1 MQTGEFLFG
10 VTPELVVQAVQLV
23 AREIEIDPLREH
35 LCALGWDGRARL
47 DTWLVKYLG
56 VEDTAYAR
64 EVGSKF
70 LIGAAARAL
79 VPGAK
84 VDSMLVLMGRQ
95 GAGKSTV
102 ARILARDFFTD
113 ELQDLSRPADAAMQ
127 LMGRWVV
134 EVAELDALSRA
145 EVSKVKAFL
154 TRSTDRYRKPY
165 GRHVEE
171 HPRRCVFVGTAN
183 VDDWQRDETGGRR
196 FWPIKVGPINAD
208 GLRADRDQILAEA
221 VARYRDG
228 EPWWLTDIAAIER
241 ATEAQATV
249 YSADAWEVPIA
260 TWLDTPTVKLRGW
273 VSVPLAL
280 EALGLDKG
288 RWGQSEQN
296 RIVRCLRS
304 LRWERK
310 QVRNEAGKREY
321 RYFPSVTTS
330 CTTGDATGDTG
341 RQGKSASV
349 TTVTTVTSSL
359 SRAAT
364 AVGGVKGA
372 RVVTGAGGDTGDE
385 DDERKAIRENGGG

>member
-1 MQTGEFLFG
+1 
-10 VTPELVVQAVQLV
+10 
-23 AREIEIDPLREH
+23 
-35 LCALGWDGRARL
+35 
-47 DTWLVKYLG
+47 
-56 VEDTAYAR
+56 
-64 EVGSKF
+64 
-70 LIGAAARAL
+70 
-79 VPGAK
+79 
-84 VDSMLVLMGRQ
+84 
-95 GAGKSTV
+95 
-102 ARILARDFFTD
+102 
-113 ELQDLSRPADAAMQ
+113 
-127 LMGRWVV
+127 
-134 EVAELDALSRA
+134 
-145 EVSKVKAFL
+145 
-154 TRSTDRYRKPY
+154 
-165 GRHVEE
+165 
-171 HPRRCVFVGTAN
+171 VFIGTAN

-228 EPWWLTDIAAIER
+228 EPWWLTDMAAIER

-310 QVRNEAGKREY
+310 QIRNEAGKREY

-330 CTTGDATGDTG
+330 CATGDATGDTG